1 MSTKKRE
8 ILHWSW
14 CNIDFKQ
21 YLSPFTSDFIYAIT
35 LNRKTMTLG
44 SVEKN
49 EICSKRVESRFF
61 YFLSRNIFSLYSEKI
76 KNIFQC
82 ARMLHIDVVNFSC
95 NL

>member
-35 LNRKTMTLG
+35 LNRKTITLG
-44 SVEKN
+44 SIEK
-49 EICSKRVESRFF
+49 KRDLPQKELNLAFF
-61 YFLSRNIFSLYSEKI
+61 IFYRATSFPFIVKKI
-76 KNIFQC
+76 KKIF
-82 ARMLHIDVVNFSC
+82 
-95 NL
+95 